1 MCVCVF
7 IFALR
12 KHLEENTIKRA
23 LQYVRWLSTSTF
35 PSPHWR
41 QRHKSQNDHYSKES
55 SISCQRSA
63 ARRSKGANP
72 EDDTLQWRHDNTPY
86 APSSFGRRQISRWRH
101 RWSKRIRGGD
111 RFLSSF
117 STFLRCLYVHYSSL
131 PWGTHLELPVYH
143 GTAACAT
150 MGNFLCSLR
159 GMSMCM
165 EYSTVHDLPHS
176 STMSVCV
183 RWLLYQIHQACCV
196 RIVNPGR
203 RRSSRMRYPLR
214 YPRLS

>member
-1 MCVCVF
+1 MSTCLGLSQWSHLQYYLQQNVIMHEVVVLNKHKGFTHCLEVIPHRQSSQHWASSVSDAARSRYPWTGVCACVCVCVCVCVF

-101 RWSKRIRGGD
+101 RWSMRIRGGGP
-111 RFLSSF
+111 FCFVFFYFPS
-117 STFLRCLYVHYSSL
+117 
-131 PWGTHLELPVYH
+131 
-143 GTAACAT
+143 
-150 MGNFLCSLR
+150 
-159 GMSMCM
+159 
-165 EYSTVHDLPHS
+165 
-176 STMSVCV
+176 MSV
-183 RWLLYQIHQACCV
+183 RALK
-196 RIVNPGR
+196 
-203 RRSSRMRYPLR
+203 
-214 YPRLS
+214 